1 MNHQAKAP
9 MRFPAAHGP
18 SARGPSAHGPSARE
32 ESTDGRSPEDRPQR
46 RRRLLWWSL
55 LPVLL
60 VLCLAA
66 KLFSVGVLGGEAGRA
81 FDAGD
86 SAAVADAAAGLR
98 IANVAEPHKAPFA
111 EGDGLFLAGDY
122 GVARRSFE
130 ESLLLAGR
138 ADECVIRVNLALSV
152 ERLGDAKAA
161 AGDLVAAGRLF
172 AEGLAVVKAAPDG
185 CLIATAGS
193 DSGAGAADRLKQAAE
208 RLTRKSAEAAAGAT
222 APEPAKKP
230 GQAGQPA
237 EPGNQSQLDQLKDSA
252 REAQSERNAGQE
264 RDEYL
269 QDDDFG
275 SGPDRPW

>member
-1 MNHQAKAP
+1 MINPAP
-9 MRFPAAHGP
+9 NPLGDP
-18 SARGPSAHGPSARE
+18 SL
-32 ESTDGRSPEDRPQR
+32 EDRLQR

-66 KLFSVGVLGGEAGRA
+66 KLFSVGVLGGDAGRA

-86 SAAVADAAAGLR
+86 SGAVADAAAGLR
-98 IANVAEPHKAPFA
+98 IANVTEPHKAPFA

-122 GVARRSFE
+122 AGARRSFE
-130 ESLLLAGR
+130 EALLLAGR
-138 ADECVIRVNLALSV
+138 ADECVIRVNLALSI
-152 ERLGDAKAA
+152 ERLGDAKAT
-161 AGDLVAAGRLF
+161 AGDLMAADRLF

-185 CLIATAGS
+185 CPDASAESG
-193 DSGAGAADRLKQAAE
+193 SGAGAADKLKQAAE
-208 RLTRKSAEAAAGAT
+208 RLTRKSSEAAAGT
-222 APEPAKKP
+222 TTPEPAEKP

-237 EPGNQSQLDQLKDSA
+237 EPGNQSQLDQLKDST
-252 REAQSERNAGQE
+252 REAQSERNSGQE

-269 QDDDFG
+269 RDDDFD